1 MAWLRAGSSESSAQ
15 LVLELGLEV
24 DFVKKDVAVAVA
36 LTAAAFIVLNGLLSF
51 TLSLSE
57 DILVLMP
64 WVLLMS
70 AHCVSC
76 EIILPVPYA

>member
-15 LVLELGLEV
+15 LFLELGLED

-36 LTAAAFIVLNGLLSF
+36 FFMMLNGLLSF

-76 EIILPVPYA
+76 ELFLPVPYA